1 MRNVTIRNVK
11 KCGVGRDEETDLHI
25 VDGRIETH
33 QMDEEARII
42 DGKGLFVAP
51 SLIDMHVHVF
61 ENSTSLGIHADKV
74 GVEQGVL
81 TVVDAG
87 STGIDHFEL
96 FKKEVIA
103 TNKTEVLYFL
113 NVAKKGLCEGLS
125 ELADADDLMSAS
137 ELEQFIKSEKHV
149 PVGLKVRMSGSVL
162 KGQGLNP
169 LIHARKLAAQFA
181 LPLMVH
187 IGNAPPQLGEVL
199 NLLENGDIVTHCFHG
214 KPGGLAHYPREVQSA
229 VARGVH
235 FDVGHGES
243 SFSCQTVPSVL
254 QIAPLDFSISTDIY
268 NKNYHAPV
276 GSLFDTIA
284 KFGTLCFSLEEC
296 VRRVTEVPRGVLR
309 LKKNNLSSGDPGDV
323 TLFRMDESRRTLCDS
338 EGYLIKPVWLAKPVA
353 TIKKGEVVWNG
364 EQ

>member
-1 MRNVTIRNVK
+1 MGNLTIRKVK
-11 KCGVGRDEETDLHI
+11 KCGVGNAEQADLHI
-25 VDGRIETH
+25 VDGRIAPH
-33 QMDEEARII
+33 QMDEEASVIERE
-42 DGKGLFVAP
+42 GLFAAP
-51 SLIDMHVHVF
+51 SFVDMHVHVF
-61 ENSTSLGIHADKV
+61 ETSTSLGINADKV

-81 TVVDAG
+81 SVVDAG

-96 FKKEVIA
+96 FKKEVMEA
-103 TNKTEVLYFL
+103 NKTEVLYFL

-125 ELADADDLMSAS
+125 ELADADDLMSAE
-137 ELEQFIKSEKHV
+137 ELDQFIKREKHA
-149 PVGLKVRMSGSVL
+149 PVGIKVRMSGSVL

-214 KPGGLAHYPREVQSA
+214 KPGGLVNYPTEFKSA
-229 VARGVH
+229 LARGVH

-243 SFSCQTVPSVL
+243 SFSCVTVPEVL
-254 QIAPLDFSISTDIY
+254 KEAQPDFSISTDIY
-268 NKNYHAPV
+268 NRNYRAPV

-284 KFGTLCFSLEEC
+284 KFGALCFSLEEC
-296 VRRVTEVPRGVLR
+296 VQRVTEVPRRALR
-309 LKKNNLSSGDPGDV
+309 LKKNTLSIGDPGDV
-323 TLFRMDESRRTLCDS
+323 TLFRMDEERRTLCDS
-338 EGYLIKPVWLAKPVA
+338 EGYLIRPVWLAKPVA

-364 EQ
+364 ES